1 MFEIRNCATMGFDRA
16 MIAMRREHG
25 GREASDSG
33 WSEVKLY
40 FDNAC
45 EQKIMEYNI
54 GPEDKAECLRRIA
67 VADKSFMH
75 FIGVWAHIE
84 APSQWWAIYGGY
96 FCAQSDVS
104 RTGDSETR
112 SIFTTYGHL
121 RNLLEV
127 DAEII
132 DDDSRAFDGL
142 RGAISELPESWMLL
156 DGLEEGRA

>member
-1 MFEIRNCATMGFDRA
+1 MFEIRNSATIGFDRA

-40 FDNAC
+40 FEAADG
-45 EQKIMEYNI
+45 KRIMEYNI
-54 GPEDKAECLRRIA
+54 GPEDKAECLRQIA
-67 VADKSFMH
+67 AGYRPFMY
-75 FIGVWAHIE
+75 FVGVWAHIE
-84 APSQWWAIYGGY
+84 APAEWWSVYGGY
-96 FCAQSDVS
+96 FPACSDVS
-104 RTGDSETR
+104 RTADSETR
-112 SIFTTYGHL
+112 SVLTTYGHL

-132 DDDSRAFDGL
+132 DDHRAWAGL
-142 RGAISELPESWMLL
+142 REAVAVLPESWMLL